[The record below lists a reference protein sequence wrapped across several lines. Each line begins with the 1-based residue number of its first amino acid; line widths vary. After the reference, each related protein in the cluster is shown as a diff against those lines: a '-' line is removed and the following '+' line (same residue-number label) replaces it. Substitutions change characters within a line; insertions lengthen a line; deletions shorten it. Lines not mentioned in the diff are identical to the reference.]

1 MRSLCPPHIHLPI
14 YVNHCEIL
22 VIFFHIIVLEEF
34 IFISRRFG
42 GGGGGGD
49 ASPISGQI
57 RTVVTLVAS
66 AENLP

>member
-1 MRSLCPPHIHLPI
+1 MSPPHIYLPI

-22 VIFFHIIVLEEF
+22 VIFFHVIVLEEF

-42 GGGGGGD
+42 GGRGGD

-57 RTVVTLVAS
+57 RTAVTLVAS
-66 AENLP
+66 AENLQ